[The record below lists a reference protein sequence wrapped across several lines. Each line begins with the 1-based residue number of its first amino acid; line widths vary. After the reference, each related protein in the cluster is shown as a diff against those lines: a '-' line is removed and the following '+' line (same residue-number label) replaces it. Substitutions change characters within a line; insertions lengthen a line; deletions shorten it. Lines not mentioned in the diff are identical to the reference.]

1 MALLIV
7 GATAY
12 VSSKKS
18 APEGPD
24 RDARKA
30 MVTQRSE
37 NLTIINSV
45 DGKLSYRFETPLLE
59 RYELADEP
67 YIEFTKGVKIESYN
81 DSTHIKESELVADHA
96 KYIEPIQL
104 WEARGNV
111 VAKNDKGEVLETQQL
126 FWDQKADRIYSRVD
140 TKIIQRDGETEIIG
154 IGFESDSKLDSI
166 NFYQPSGHVMV
177 DASPSDSTSVENS
190 TPAPTPNPGQS
201 PATAPS
207 RQPASNEAA
216 PLSAPIRTPADSR
229 Q

>member
-7 GATAY
+7 GATAFA
-12 VSSKKS
+12 SCKKN
-18 APEGPD
+18 APAGLDPE
-24 RDARKA
+24 ARKA
-30 MVTQRSE
+30 MITQRSE
-37 NLTIINSV
+37 NLTIVNSV

-81 DSTHIKESELVADHA
+81 DSTHVKESELVADYA
-96 KYIEPIQL
+96 KYIEPLQL

-140 TKIIQRDGETEIIG
+140 TKITQKDGETEIIG

-177 DASPSDSTSVENS
+177 DASPSDSTATE
-190 TPAPTPNPGQS
+190 TPAPV
-201 PATAPS
+201 
-207 RQPASNEAA
+207 
-216 PLSAPIRTPADSR
+216 SAPEPETTLTPAADRKPGPGLPRRHAPTPSGN
-229 Q
+229 